1 MQLARVLRSFDGT
14 GAMQVGTHVEKA
26 GAFNAGGVPDMAG
39 PHPWPGNVFGLD
51 GKTKIFNKGD
61 VNPGSDLFAF
71 GISLGGILS
80 AILPAVEPDIVAAA
94 PVSGAGGLADVG
106 IRSTLDQVVQAVF
119 LELFGPFFAN
129 CHYDASAGS
138 VDAPTGIPTGACAG
152 GPPDTLDLGVPT
164 LNPHRDIHPPPP
176 SPPPRH

>member
-14 GAMQVGTHVEKA
+14 GAMQEGTHVEKA
-26 GAFNAGGVPDMAG
+26 GDFNADGVPDVAG
-39 PHPWPGNVFGLD
+39 PPTWPGNVFGLD

-61 VNPGSDLFAF
+61 ANPGSDLFVF

-106 IRSTLDQVVQAVF
+106 IPSTLDPVVQAGV
-119 LELFGPFFAN
+119 LLPSGPLSSHFR
-129 CHYDASAGS
+129 C
-138 VDAPTGIPTGACAG
+138 
-152 GPPDTLDLGVPT
+152 VPV
-164 LNPHRDIHPPPP
+164 
-176 SPPPRH
+176 PPRRA